1 MAVARLGYAP
11 AGSAGRFPRW
21 GYLDKFY
28 VNPTLP
34 RAFALAAVLF
44 LAGIFG
50 YIGWNKF
57 QDYRRGKAAQHVA
70 TVRKK
75 VQVLTAADIG
85 VPPSLMQ
92 QQSTAIN
99 VEVKA
104 IPKVA
109 MPVPVPDD
117 QAMTETI
124 ASTDEIAASS
134 GPTLLGAA
142 LGAGDSLVINAGD
155 MGLPSAEEYVAFE
168 KAPELVSMNPPNYP
182 EIAREAG
189 VEGTV
194 LVRVLVGDDGFVKDM
209 KIIQSVPMLDD
220 AAVEAAWTAVFKP
233 ALQKDRPVAVWM
245 VIPIEFNLH
254 G

>member
-11 AGSAGRFPRW
+11 GGRFPRW

-28 VNPTLP
+28 ANPTLP
-34 RAFALAAVLF
+34 RAFVLAAAVF
-44 LAGIFG
+44 LAGLG
-50 YIGWNKF
+50 GWIGWNKF
-57 QDYRRGKAAQHVA
+57 QEYRRGKAAQHVA

-92 QQSTAIN
+92 QQTAAVN

-104 IPKVA
+104 APKVA

-124 ASTDEIAASS
+124 AAQDEIVSS
-134 GPTLLGAA
+134 GPSLLGAA
-142 LGAGDSLVINAGD
+142 LGAGDSLVVNAGD
-155 MGLPSAEEYVAFE
+155 VGLPSPEEYVAFE
-168 KAPELVSMNPPNYP
+168 KAPELVSMNPPVYP
-182 EIAREAG
+182 ELAREAG

-209 KIIQSVPMLDD
+209 LIIQSVPMLDD
-220 AAVEAAWTAVFKP
+220 SAVEAAWTAVFKP